1 MYHNKKINCYCLK
14 ANVGKKAERRDI
26 PQKNHAVSLFD
37 TMVFSRN
44 GKNVGD
50 ILVGKGKISQAQ
62 YDKAFSDSQKTD
74 KSFEQC
80 LIEANACSDESIA
93 AAMGELINVPYVSL
107 QATLIAQDILNLVGG
122 HVLREHGVIPI
133 GYADEE
139 NTILILAMANPL
151 DVDALDDI
159 AIITGMVIEPRIATL
174 TDINKLLDK
183 YFGSAE
189 ALSAAEQYQ
198 KERESKN
205 AELKAEAEKE
215 EQEVNNAPI
224 VQLVRSI
231 LEQAVRQRASDIHV
245 DAHESQVVIRFRI
258 DGVLKNVMTYD
269 INLLPVI
276 VTRIKIIGGMD
287 ISEKRKAQDGR
298 ITVIVDRTEYDIRV
312 SILPTS
318 YGEKVVMRLANTVAL
333 TRTKAQL
340 GMRENELKVFDH
352 IISNP
357 NGIILVTGP
366 TGSGKSTTL
375 YTALSALNDESV
387 NIITVEDPVEANIAG
402 INQVQVNVKADLTF
416 ANALR
421 AILRQD
427 PDIIMIGEIRDY
439 ETASIAVQASITGH
453 LVVSTLHTN
462 SSAAT
467 VSRLLD
473 MGVESYLIADSVVGI
488 IAQRLVR
495 KLCTHCKKPVEA
507 TEDDK
512 RVLGVDPN
520 EPLTIYEPCGCPMCS
535 DTGFYGRTAVFEI
548 MEMTQE
554 LKHLVTIKANSNEI
568 KECALKNGMHTL
580 RMSAAQCVVEGITTM
595 KELYKV
601 SFDA

>member
-1 MYHNKKINCYCLK
+1 MAFNKDGNDIGKVLIQKGIITEQKYEAVLADCEKNEKTLAEALLS
-14 ANVGKKAERRDI
+14 ANVSDEDI
-26 PQKNHAVSLFD
+26 AMAQGEIIHIPFVSLRAM
-37 TMVFSRN
+37 TLAPEIVR
-44 GKNVGD
+44 
-50 ILVGKGKISQAQ
+50 LVSGQ
-62 YDKAFSDSQKTD
+62 
-74 KSFEQC
+74 
-80 LIEANACSDESIA
+80 
-93 AAMGELINVPYVSL
+93 
-107 QATLIAQDILNLVGG
+107 
-122 HVLREHGVIPI
+122 VLRKHNVAPI
-133 GYADEE
+133 SFAGEGTDV
-139 NTILILAMANPL
+139 LVLAMANPL
-151 DVDALDDI
+151 DMVAIDDI
-159 AIITGMVIEPRIATL
+159 SIITNCQIEPRIATL

-183 YFGSAE
+183 YYGSEE
-189 ALSAAEQYQ
+189 AMSAAEQYK
-198 KERESKN
+198 KERESKY
-205 AELKAEAEKE
+205 AEDAAKAEKD
-215 EQEVNNAPI
+215 EQELNSAPI

-231 LEQAVRQRASDIHV
+231 LEQAVRQRASDIHI
-245 DAHESQVVIRFRI
+245 DAHETQVVVRFRI
-258 DGVLKNVMTYD
+258 DGALKNVMNYD

-298 ITVIVDRTEYDIRV
+298 ITIDVDRTEYDIRV

-340 GMRENELKVFDH
+340 GMKEHELQIFDH
-352 IISNP
+352 ILSNP

-375 YTALSALNDESV
+375 YTALSALNDETV
-387 NIITVEDPVEANIAG
+387 NIITVEDPVEANISG
-402 INQVQVNVKADLTF
+402 INQVQVNPKANLTF
-416 ANALR
+416 ATALR

-495 KLCTHCKKPVEA
+495 KLCPHCKKPREA
-507 TEDDK
+507 TEDEK
-512 RVLGVDPN
+512 RILGVDPSQ
-520 EPLTIYEPCGCPMCS
+520 PLNIYEPVGCPMCS
-535 DTGFYGRTAVFEI
+535 ETGFYGRTGVYEI
-548 MEMTQE
+548 MEMTPE
-554 LKHLVTIKANSNEI
+554 LKHLVTIKANTNEL
-568 KECALKNGMHTL
+568 KECALRNGMNTL
-580 RMSAAQCVVEGITTM
+580 RMSAAQYVIEGVTTM
-595 KELYKV
+595 KELFKV
-601 SFDA
+601 SFEG